1 MGEYS
6 SKTIGKQEK
15 PIAVYSESAFSGICI
30 MDIQYGIE
38 DYVVHA
44 EMISGE
50 FKNVRRSKLRTTLK
64 GKSFFIRDGRRY
76 HLDEFLR
83 TNS

>member
-1 MGEYS
+1 MGEYY
-6 SKTIGKQEK
+6 SKNAEQQGK

-30 MDIQYGIE
+30 MDIQYAIE

-44 EMISGE
+44 EIISGE
-50 FKNVRRSKLRTTLK
+50 LKNVRRSKLRTTLK
-64 GKSFFIRDGRRY
+64 GKYFFMRGGRRY
-76 HLDEFLR
+76 HLDDFLR